1 MKVSGGGVLVFW
13 FSPYFCVYDCCIW
26 AYPHLLQPRIFLL
39 FAIIVVL
46 SIALQ
51 CYNILAFI
59 FLCSGFIGR
68 WSRQDAVRCN
78 GTVDSASLSQSNSI
92 ILNL

>member
-1 MKVSGGGVLVFW
+1 MVGFW
-13 FSPYFCVYDCCIW
+13 FFGFPLISVSMIVVFGHILTCCS
-26 AYPHLLQPRIFLL
+26 LGFFLL